1 MAHAPIKLE
10 TLEGSSQVT
19 VEGLLQMTVLED
31 GTVQIDLAGK
41 RVEVERNMSMNQ
53 LVIRHERDDVI
64 DQPARALVEPV
75 PSRHGHG

>member
-1 MAHAPIKLE
+1 MAHAPLKLE

-31 GTVQIDLAGK
+31 GTVTIDLAGN
-41 RVEVERNMSMNQ
+41 RIEVERHMPEGR

-64 DQPARALVEPV
+64 DA
-75 PSRHGHG
+75 PSTAGNETSSK